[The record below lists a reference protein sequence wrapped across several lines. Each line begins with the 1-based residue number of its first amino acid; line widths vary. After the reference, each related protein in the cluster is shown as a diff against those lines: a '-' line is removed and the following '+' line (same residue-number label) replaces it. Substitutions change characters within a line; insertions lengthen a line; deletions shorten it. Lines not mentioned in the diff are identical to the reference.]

1 MVRARMT
8 HLRYKFKTK
17 PYAHQR
23 AAVERILKQRGVGA
37 LFMEPRTGKTKTTID
52 ILSALNQLGWLD
64 RVVIVA
70 PNRILG
76 TWVQEFHLHCPRIF
90 HITVWDAKA
99 RQAPPPPVTGTHQ
112 LHVVLVNFQAFS
124 TPGRKTKSGRE
135 SKASGRWKNQKALMK
150 WANPEGG
157 KSAMVVDE
165 SHGIKAPNGRASNMI
180 VNMGQRFKYRMILT
194 GTPITKA
201 KRAYDIYMQ
210 WQFLNPERFKDLP
223 TVAKFKAHYGKW
235 VDIEIPD
242 KRGRPGSTRKFP
254 KYVGPRNF
262 DELQRRVRKD
272 AVVVR
277 REDCFDLPPREDL
290 VHFVELKAS
299 RKVYDQMAKEMV
311 ALLEDGAISEAS
323 IQLVQQLRLTQITS
337 GFVVTD
343 TGETRRIG
351 FEKAEALEEILVDQ
365 FEKDQKVVV
374 AARWKADL
382 DIIEDIA
389 REAGFKVWS
398 IRGGV
403 KRADSD
409 AAIIAFRETDEPAVM
424 VVQPAAAGYGIDLST
439 AATMI
444 WYSHTPS
451 WVDFTQCC
459 DRIALSRN
467 STTFIHLVAKHS
479 ADEVLVDVLA
489 NDGDI
494 GKAILRNPKRLIDGV
509 SLNIGSDSRL
519 NVTMKS
525 NKRKR

>member
-1 MVRARMT
+1 MV
-8 HLRYKFKTK
+8 HLRYSFKTK

-23 AAVERILKQRGVGA
+23 EALTRLLKQRWGGA

-52 ILSALNQLGWLD
+52 WLSCLNQLGWID
-64 RVVIVA
+64 RVIIVA

-76 TWVQEFHLHCPRIF
+76 TWVNEFHAHCPRIF

-99 RQAPPPPVTGTHQ
+99 RKTPPPPVTGTHQ
-112 LHVVLVNFQAFS
+112 LHVILVNYQAFS

-135 SKASGRWKNQKALMK
+135 SKASGRWKHRQMLLK
-150 WANPEGG
+150 WCSEMD
-157 KSAMVVDE
+157 KSAMVIDE
-165 SHGIKAPNGRASNMI
+165 SHGIKSPSGRASNMI
-180 VNMGQRFKYRMILT
+180 VNMGQQFPYKLILT

-210 WQFLNPERFKDLP
+210 WQFLNPSRFKEFDTL
-223 TVAKFKAHYGKW
+223 AKFKAHYGRW
-235 VDIEIPD
+235 IEIEIPD

-254 KYVGPRNF
+254 KYLGPKNF
-262 DELQRRVRKD
+262 EELQNRIRKD

-290 VHFVELKAS
+290 VRYVDLKAS
-299 RKVYDQMAKEMV
+299 RPVYDQMAKEMI
-311 ALLEDGAISEAS
+311 ALLEDGAISEAA
-323 IQLVQQLRLTQITS
+323 IQLVQQLRLTQISS

-351 FEKAEALEEILVDQ
+351 FEKADVLEEELTDQ
-365 FEKDQKVVV
+365 FEKGQKVVV

-382 DIIEDIA
+382 DLIEDTA
-389 REAGFKVWS
+389 RIIFGTDKVWS

-409 AAIIAFRETDEPAVM
+409 AAIQSFKHEEDPAVM

-444 WYSHTPS
+444 WFSHTPS

-459 DRIALSRN
+459 DRIALSRH
-467 STTFIHLVAKHS
+467 STTFIHIVARHT
-479 ADEVLVDVLA
+479 ADELLMDTLA

-494 GKAILRNPKRLIDGV
+494 GKAILRNPNKLLTGV
-509 SLNIGSDSRL
+509 DLRIGSDSRFDAMM
-519 NVTMKS
+519 NS
-525 NKRKR
+525 HKRKR

>member
-1 MVRARMT
+1 MT
-8 HLRYKFKTK
+8 RLRYKFKTR

-23 AAVERILKQRGVGA
+23 AAVERLLLQGFGGA

-52 ILSALNQLGWLD
+52 YLSCLNQLGWID
-64 RVVIVA
+64 RVIIIA

-76 TWVQEFHLHCPRIF
+76 TWVQEFHAHCPRIF

-99 RQAPPPPVTGTHQ
+99 RQAPPPPVSGTHQ
-112 LHVVLVNFQAFS
+112 LHVILVNYQAFS

-135 SKASGRWKNQKALMK
+135 SKASGRWKNRQTLLK
-150 WANPEGG
+150 WAGDRETA
-157 KSAMVVDE
+157 AMVIDE
-165 SHGIKAPNGRASNMI
+165 SHYIKSPSGKASNFI
-180 VNMGQRFKYRMILT
+180 ANMGPLFPYRLILT

-210 WQFLNPERFKDLP
+210 WQFLNPERFKEFD
-223 TVAKFKAHYGKW
+223 TVAKFKAHYGRW
-235 VDIEIPD
+235 MEIEIPD
-242 KRGRPGSTRKFP
+242 KKRGGSATRKFP
-254 KYVGPRNF
+254 KYLGPKNF
-262 DELQRRVRKD
+262 EELQSRIRKD

-290 VHFVELKAS
+290 IRYVDLKAS
-299 RKVYDQMAKEMV
+299 RPVYDQMAKEMI
-311 ALLEDGAISEAS
+311 ALLEDGEISEAS

-343 TGETRRIG
+343 AGETRRIG
-351 FEKAEALEEILVDQ
+351 FEKADALEEILVEE
-365 FEKDQKVVV
+365 FEKGQKIVV

-382 DIIEDIA
+382 DLIEEMA
-389 REAGFKVWS
+389 RTIGFKTWA

-409 AAIIAFRETDEPAVM
+409 AAILAFRDEEDPCVM

-439 AATMI
+439 AAHMV
-444 WYSHTPS
+444 WFSHTPS

-467 STTFIHLVAKHS
+467 STTFTHIVARHS
-479 ADEVLVDVLA
+479 ADEVLMQVLA
-489 NDGDI
+489 YDGDI
-494 GKAILRNPKRLIDGV
+494 GKAILKNPEKLLIGV
-509 SLNIGSDSRL
+509 DLNVGSDSRFDDM
-519 NVTMKS
+519 MKKQI
-525 NKRKR
+525 KRKR

>member
-1 MVRARMT
+1 MP

-23 AAVERILKQRGVGA
+23 AALTRLLKQKWGGA

-52 ILSALNQLGWLD
+52 WLSCLNQLGWVD
-64 RVVIVA
+64 RVIIIA
-70 PNRILG
+70 PNRIMG
-76 TWVQEFHLHCPRIF
+76 TWVQEFHAHCPRIF

-112 LHVVLVNFQAFS
+112 LHVILVNFQAFS

-135 SKASGRWKNQKALMK
+135 SKASGRWKNRNQLIK
-150 WANPEGG
+150 WATPQD
-157 KSAMVVDE
+157 KAAIVIDE
-165 SHGIKAPNGRASNMI
+165 SHNIKAPNGRASNMI
-180 VNMGQRFKYRMILT
+180 AHMGPLFPYRLILT

-210 WQFLNPERFKDLP
+210 WQFLNPDRFKEFD
-223 TVAKFKAHYGKW
+223 TVAKFKAHYGRW
-235 VDIEIPD
+235 IDIEIPD
-242 KRGRPGSTRKFP
+242 KRKGPKGTRKFP
-254 KYVGPRNF
+254 KYIGPKNF
-262 DELQRRVRKD
+262 EELQRRIRKD

-290 VHFVELKAS
+290 VRYVDLKAS
-299 RKVYDQMAKEMV
+299 RPVYDQMAKEMI
-311 ALLEDGAISEAS
+311 ALLEDGEISEAS
-323 IQLVQQLRLTQITS
+323 ISLVQQLRLTQITS

-351 FEKAEALEEILVDQ
+351 FEKADALEEILLDE
-365 FEKDQKVVV
+365 FEKGQKVVV

-382 DIIEDIA
+382 DLIEDMA
-389 REAGFKVWS
+389 RGIGFKTWAV
-398 IRGGV
+398 RGGV

-409 AAIIAFRETDEPAVM
+409 AAIIAFKNEEDPSVM

-439 AATMI
+439 AAHMV

-467 STTFIHLVAKHS
+467 STTFTHIVARHS
-479 ADEVLVDVLA
+479 ADEVLMSVLA
-489 NDGDI
+489 YDGDI
-494 GKAILRNPKRLIDGV
+494 GKAILKNPNKLLDGV
-509 SLNIGSDSRL
+509 DLQIGPDSRFSDM
-519 NVTMKS
+519 MKMQT
-525 NKRKR
+525 KRKR

>member
-1 MVRARMT
+1 MV
-8 HLRYKFKTK
+8 HLRYRFKTK

-23 AAVERILKQRGVGA
+23 AGVERILRQKGVAA
-37 LFMEPRTGKTKTTID
+37 LFLEPRTGKTKLTID
-52 ILSALNQLGWLD
+52 ALSAMNQLGWVD
-64 RVVIVA
+64 RVIIVV
-70 PNRILG
+70 PNRIMG
-76 TWVQEFHLHCPRIF
+76 TWVQEFHIHCPRIF

-112 LHVVLVNFQAFS
+112 LHVILVNFQAFS

-135 SKASGRWKNQKALMK
+135 SKTSGRWAARKKLMA
-150 WANPEGG
+150 WAGSG
-157 KSAMVVDE
+157 IDKTAFVIDE
-165 SHGIKAPNGRASNMI
+165 SHNIKSPSGRAANMI
-180 VNMGQRFKYRMILT
+180 ANMGPQFPYRLILT

-210 WQFLNPERFKDLP
+210 WQFLNPSRFKEFDSL
-223 TVAKFKAHYGKW
+223 AKFKAHYGRW
-235 VDIEIPD
+235 IDIEME
-242 KRGRPGSTRKFP
+242 RGSNTIKYP
-254 KYVGPRNF
+254 KYLGPKNF
-262 DELQRRVRKD
+262 EELQNRIRKD

-290 VHFVELKAS
+290 IRYVDLKAS
-299 RKVYDQMAKEMV
+299 RKVYDQMAAEMI
-311 ALLEDGAISEAS
+311 ALLEDGEISEAS
-323 IQLVQQLRLTQITS
+323 IRLVQNLRLTQITS

-351 FEKAEALEEILVDQ
+351 FEKADALEEILTDE
-365 FEKDQKVVV
+365 FEKGQKVVV

-382 DIIEDIA
+382 DLIRDMADTI
-389 REAGFKVWS
+389 GFKVFAV
-398 IRGGV
+398 RGGV

-409 AAIIAFRETDEPAVM
+409 AAIIAFKNEEDPAVM

-439 AATMI
+439 AAHMV

-467 STTFIHLVAKHS
+467 STTFTHIIARHS
-479 ADEVLVDVLA
+479 ADELLMQTLA

-494 GKAILRNPKRLIDGV
+494 GKAILRNPNKLLTGV
-509 SLNIGSDSRL
+509 DL
-519 NVTMKS
+519 NVGANSRFDDMMKVS

>member
-1 MVRARMT
+1 MV
-8 HLRYKFKTK
+8 HLRYRFKTK

-23 AAVERILKQRGVGA
+23 AAVERILRQDGVAA

-52 ILSALNQLGWLD
+52 ALSAMNQLGWID
-64 RVVIVA
+64 RAIIVV
-70 PNRILG
+70 PNRIMG
-76 TWVQEFHLHCPRIF
+76 TWVQEFHLHCPRLF
-90 HITVWDAKA
+90 NITVWDANA
-99 RQAPPPPVTGTHQ
+99 RKSPPPPVSGTYQ
-112 LHVVLVNFQAFS
+112 LHIILVNFQAFS
-124 TPGRKTKSGRE
+124 TPGKKTKSGRE
-135 SKASGRWKNQKALMK
+135 SKASGRWKNRAQLMK
-150 WANPEGG
+150 WAGDC
-157 KSAMVVDE
+157 KTAAMIVDE
-165 SHGIKAPNGRASNMI
+165 SHGIKSVSGRASTMI
-180 VNMGQRFKYRMILT
+180 VNMSEKFPRKLILT

-210 WQFLNPERFKDLP
+210 WQFLNPSRFAEFD

-242 KRGRPGSTRKFP
+242 KKGKPGATRKFP

-272 AVVVR
+272 AIVVR

-290 VHFVELKAS
+290 VQYVDLKAS

-311 ALLEDGAISEAS
+311 ALLEDGEISEAS

-343 TGETRRIG
+343 SGETRRIG
-351 FEKAEALEEILVDQ
+351 FEKADALEEILIDQ
-365 FEKDQKVVV
+365 FEKGQKVVV
-374 AARWKADL
+374 AARWKPDL
-382 DIIEDIA
+382 DMIEEIAKDI
-389 REAGFKVWS
+389 GFKSWS

-409 AAIIAFRETDEPAVM
+409 AAIIAFREEDDPAVM

-439 AATMI
+439 AALMV
-444 WYSHTPS
+444 WYSHTTS

-467 STTFIHLVAKHS
+467 STTFIHLVARHS
-479 ADEVLVDVLA
+479 ADEVLMQTLA
-489 NDGDI
+489 TDGDI
-494 GKAILRNPKRLIDGV
+494 GKAILRNPNKLITGV
-509 SLNIGSDSRL
+509 DLNVGLDSRID
-519 NVTMKS
+519 VSMKHAH
-525 NKRKR
+525 KRKGRR

>member
-1 MVRARMT
+1 MVR
-8 HLRYKFKTK
+8 LRYKFKTK

-23 AAVERILKQRGVGA
+23 SAVERILRQNGVGA

-52 ILSALNQLGWLD
+52 ILSCMNQLGWID
-64 RVVIVA
+64 RAIIVV
-70 PNRILG
+70 PNRIMG
-76 TWVQEFHLHCPRIF
+76 TWVQEFHNHCPRLV

-99 RQAPPPPVTGTHQ
+99 RQTPPPPVSGTYQ
-112 LHVVLVNFQAFS
+112 LHIVLVNFQAFS
-124 TPGRKTKSGRE
+124 TPGKKTKSGHE
-135 SKASGRWKNQKALMK
+135 SKASGRWRNRNLLLK
-150 WANPEGG
+150 WANERN
-157 KSAMVVDE
+157 KTAMIVDE
-165 SHGIKAPNGRASNMI
+165 SHGLKGVSGRASTMI
-180 VNMGQRFKYRMILT
+180 ANMGPLFPYRMILT

-210 WQFLNPERFKDLP
+210 WQFLNPERFKEFD

-242 KRGRPGSTRKFP
+242 KRGKPGATRKFP

-262 DELQRRVRKD
+262 EELQRRVRKD

-290 VHFVELKAS
+290 VRYVELKAS
-299 RKVYDQMAKEMV
+299 RKIYDQMAKEMV

-343 TGETRRIG
+343 EGETRRIG
-351 FEKAEALEEILVDQ
+351 FEKADVLEEILTDE
-365 FEKDQKVVV
+365 FDKAQKVVV
-374 AARWKADL
+374 AARWKPDL
-382 DIIEDIA
+382 DLIEDIA
-389 REAGFKVWS
+389 KAIGFKVWS

-403 KRADSD
+403 KRVDSD
-409 AAIIAFRETDEPAVM
+409 AAIIAFREEDDPCVM
-424 VVQPAAAGYGIDLST
+424 VVQPAAAGYGIDLSS
-439 AATMI
+439 AAHMV

-467 STTFIHLVAKHS
+467 STTFTHLVARHS
-479 ADEVLVDVLA
+479 ADEVLMQTLA
-489 NDGDI
+489 TDGDV
-494 GKAILRNPKRLIDGV
+494 GRAILRNPNVLISGV
-509 SLNIGSDSRL
+509 DLNVGSDSRID
-519 NVTMKS
+519 VTMK
-525 NKRKR
+525 KRKRKEKRQ